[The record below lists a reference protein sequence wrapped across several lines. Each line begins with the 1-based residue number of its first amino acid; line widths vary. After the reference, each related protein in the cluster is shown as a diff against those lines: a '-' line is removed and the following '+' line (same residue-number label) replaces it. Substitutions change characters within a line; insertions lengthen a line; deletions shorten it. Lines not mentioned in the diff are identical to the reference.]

1 MTSKHQSRSHKPQT
15 PRKAP
20 PRTSGRVAKE
30 ASSEPAKASAPPKAL
45 ATRPTPPIA
54 RGEQGPDTAARE
66 VRRAAQ
72 STARLAKDH
81 PAVAIGAL
89 VGVGMLVGAAAQHA
103 LRKPPSLGDVLL
115 KTLSTRVGKAG
126 KVVSRAAEQGLK
138 SAAQK
143 LRKSVR

>member
-1 MTSKHQSRSHKPQT
+1 MTKHRSRSHQPQT

-20 PRTSGRVAKE
+20 ARTSNRVATEPSE
-30 ASSEPAKASAPPKAL
+30 AATANPAPKAL

-54 RGEQGPDTAARE
+54 RGEQGPDTAAQE

-72 STARLAKDH
+72 RTARLAKDH
-81 PAVAIGAL
+81 PAVAAGAL
-89 VGVGMLVGAAAQHA
+89 VGVGMLVGAVAQHA
-103 LRKPPSLGDVLL
+103 LRKPPSLGEVLM
-115 KTLSTRVGKAG
+115 KTLSSRAGKAS
-126 KVVSRAAEQGLK
+126 KVAGQGLK